1 MHFFA
6 QRTLFCLNFVKARTE
21 YPTYIGDGDEGIWV
35 DLVYQTEDQRA
46 LGFAYQDGDHLDRL
60 LGVPSGAV
68 QDRHAAVNRGVDG
81 SSEFLV
87 LGRVD
92 QEMNGLMHPRHEP
105 IDCDGI
111 GDRHR
116 HTIKHAFDLK
126 IDRIPPLR
134 QHRLGQRQEE
144 RRGDNNNIARQH
156 DISERYIPVMI
167 DDHRDDIRA
176 SGRPVSR
183 QYCPQ
188 TESEDEAA
196 DDGSQPRILDDR
208 FRQDRYHAV
217 PERDCRN
224 AYHRPDAEP
233 PTYRETCYQKQYGV
247 EHESRQPDRDR
258 AAVFGKERGEESAG
272 DIIDRG
278 ADTRQSAAD
287 KRMRQKYP
295 VDHQCHGE
303 DTENDHQVFKHRPY
317 PGLTRRIVRIYKTMK
332 P

>member
-1 MHFFA
+1 M
-6 QRTLFCLNFVKARTE
+6 LFYLNFVKAGTKD
-21 YPTYIGDGDEGIWV
+21 TSYIGDGDEGIWV
-35 DLVYQTEDQRA
+35 YLMNQTEDQRT
-46 LGFAYQDGDHLDRL
+46 LRFAHEHGDNLDRF
-60 LGVPSGAV
+60 LGIPPCAIEN
-68 QDRHAAVNRGVDG
+68 RHAAVDSGIDGGSYLVVFGRIYKEVDG
-81 SSEFLV
+81 SME
-87 LGRVD
+87 
-92 QEMNGLMHPRHEP
+92 PRHQP

-196 DDGSQPRILDDR
+196 DDGSQPRIFDDR

-258 AAVFGKERGEESAG
+258 PAVFGKERGEESAG

-287 KRMRQKYP
+287 EGVRQKHP

>member
-1 MHFFA
+1 M
-6 QRTLFCLNFVKARTE
+6 LFYLNFVKAGTE

-35 DLVYQTEDQRA
+35 YLMNQTEDQRT
-46 LGFAYQDGDHLDRL
+46 LGFAHQYRNHFDRF
-60 LGVPSGAV
+60 LGIPPDAV
-68 QDRHAAVNRGVDG
+68 ENRHAAVDSGIDG
-81 SSEFLV
+81 GSYLVV
-87 LGRVD
+87 LGRID
-92 QEMNGLMHPRHEP
+92 QEMDGPVQPRHEP

-126 IDRIPPLR
+126 VSGIGTLCLHGLR
-134 QHRLGQRQEE
+134 QRQEE

-156 DISERYIPVMI
+156 DISQGYIMI
-167 DDHRDDIRA
+167 VVDNHRDDIRA

-258 AAVFGKERGEESAG
+258 PPVFGKERGKESAG

-287 KRMRQKYP
+287 EGVRQEYP

>member
-1 MHFFA
+1 MI
-6 QRTLFCLNFVKARTE
+6 V
-21 YPTYIGDGDEGIWV
+21 V
-35 DLVYQTEDQRA
+35 D
-46 LGFAYQDGDHLDRL
+46 
-60 LGVPSGAV
+60 
-68 QDRHAAVNRGVDG
+68 N
-81 SSEFLV
+81 
-87 LGRVD
+87 
-92 QEMNGLMHPRHEP
+92 
-105 IDCDGI
+105 
-111 GDRHR
+111 
-116 HTIKHAFDLK
+116 
-126 IDRIPPLR
+126 
-134 QHRLGQRQEE
+134 
-144 RRGDNNNIARQH
+144 
-156 DISERYIPVMI
+156 
-167 DDHRDDIRA
+167 HRDDIRA

-258 AAVFGKERGEESAG
+258 PPVFGKERGEESAG

-287 KRMRQKYP
+287 EGVRQEYP